1 MNVMC
6 IRKLTILAAA
16 LLASLT
22 LSAQIKLLHGPYL
35 QNITDNE
42 AVVVWEADKP
52 SIGWVELAP
61 DDGTSFYACERPK
74 YFDTNIGVKVT
85 SNLHSVKLTGLRPG
99 TNYRYRVFSKEI
111 LYRKSNRVHYG
122 NVASTDVY
130 SVAPLK
136 FTTLDKS
143 KKETSFV
150 VLNDIHARDSLIGVL
165 LGYNKNK
172 DADLIFFNGDMI
184 SILNKPEEIFTGFM
198 DESIRVFASE
208 KSPYFVRGNHETRGE
223 YATGIQNYFNPRE
236 PHLYYA
242 LRQGPVYFIL
252 LDTGEDKP
260 DSDIEYS
267 DIVDYD
273 NYRTEQ
279 AEWLKTLKDD
289 PDFQSAKFR
298 VAIAHMPT
306 VKSPDSWH
314 GQNDC
319 MDKFT
324 PVLNDMGIDLMI
336 SGHLHRDEFHEPN
349 ATVKYPVLV
358 NSNNGIVEAHT
369 EGGKLCVTIRHED
382 GKAAKNLTFSAGRK

>member
-1 MNVMC
+1 MMK
-6 IRKLTILAAA
+6 RFFT
-16 LLASLT
+16 LLAV
-22 LSAQIKLLHGPYL
+22 LLVAATNVHAVKIIHGPYL
-35 QNITDNE
+35 QNVKDSE
-42 AVVVWEADKP
+42 ATFVWISD
-52 SIGWVELAP
+52 SVTVGWVEIAP
-61 DDGTSFYACERPK
+61 DDGTHFYVTERPQ
-74 YFDTNIGVKVT
+74 YFDCANGIKNESRIHAVRI
-85 SNLHSVKLTGLRPG
+85 SGLKPG
-99 TNYRYRVFSKEI
+99 TNYRYRVFAKEI

-136 FTTLDKS
+136 FTTLDKA

-165 LGYNKNK
+165 LGYHKNK

-198 DESIRVFASE
+198 DESIRVFASG

-236 PHLYYA
+236 PHLYYT

-279 AEWLKTLKDD
+279 AEWMKTLKDD
-289 PDFQSAKFR
+289 PDFRSAEFR

-382 GKAAKNLTFSAGRK
+382 GKVAKNLTFPAGRK